1 MSFEWIRTI
10 SLTFP
15 IISNLISKAKRSN
28 QHRRL
33 EDGRR
38 TNDTE
43 NRGSN
48 GQSGRTGGEGRRT
61 RGPTGGEGR
70 RTRGPTGGEGR
81 RTRWRKVDEPAA
93 KADEPVEKVE
103 ESVEKM
109 DGSSSKAEESS
120 ATSDDQ
126 SSPTDQSSTTSN
138 ESPVKKKEVS
148 EKKPAASTAKKAES
162 SSSAVRG
169 VRLQKRE
176 VPIKSIKDVR
186 PVLQE
191 ALKQLKYPLIK
202 KLEAQT
208 GMKREM
214 LFYIACGFI
223 AFFLMFGPCNEAIC
237 NLIGIAYPAHQSL
250 MAVRSKTKADD
261 TQWLMYWCS
270 FALFSLC
277 DFILT
282 PFVGPLFVLLKVTC
296 LLYLAVPQT
305 YGAHNFY
312 VSCVD
317 PLMDWAAKRIK
328 I

>member
-1 MSFEWIRTI
+1 MADEPT
-10 SLTFP
+10 TP
-15 IISNLISKAKRSN
+15 KTEEATDKA
-28 QHRRL
+28 
-33 EDGRR
+33 
-38 TNDTE
+38 
-43 NRGSN
+43 
-48 GQSGRTGGEGRRT
+48 
-61 RGPTGGEGR
+61 
-70 RTRGPTGGEGR
+70 
-81 RTRWRKVDEPAA
+81 DEPAA
-93 KADEPVEKVE
+93 KADEPAAKADEPAAKADEPAAKADEPAAKADEPAAKPDEPVEKVDEPAAKPDEPVEKVDEPAAKPDEPAEKVE

-109 DGSSSKAEESS
+109 DGSSSKGDESS
-120 ATSDDQ
+120 VTSGGQ
-126 SSPTDQSSTTSN
+126 SSQTGQSSTTSD
-138 ESPVKKKEVS
+138 ESPVKKEVA
-148 EKKPAASTAKKAES
+148 EKKTDASKAKKAES

-169 VRLQKRE
+169 VRPQKRE
-176 VPIKSIKDVR
+176 VPIKSLKDVR

-191 ALKQLKYPLIK
+191 ALKQLKHPLIK

-214 LFYIACGFI
+214 LFYIACGLI

-237 NLIGIAYPAHQSL
+237 NLIGIVYPAHQSL

-270 FALFSLC
+270 FALFSVC
-277 DFILT
+277 DFVLT

-305 YGAHNFY
+305 YGAHNIY

-317 PLMDWAAKRIK
+317 PLMDRVAKRIK